1 MDALRWG
8 REKPI
13 SRGLKPD
20 LRAGGNVRAKARTYL
35 RGNGGFLLGFLVC
48 GCLSMTACAL
58 TLDRVRTAKKLVC
71 GVNAEEGEYSRT
83 DDHGTREAFDRDL
96 CKAVAVAILGVGAK
110 TEVKLFP
117 DDVEAVAALKAGAVD
132 LLPTTTLDFTHATER
147 GVGFSGVVLWDGVG
161 FMVPIAS
168 GARRVEELAGKKT
181 CVLAETEVEET
192 VKTWVRGSGVA
203 LNVFPFTEEGEM
215 EAAFVTGTCPVLAG
229 DLTRLAST
237 RVGFGE
243 IAGKFKIL
251 PGAVSKD
258 PLAAAYLP
266 GNDERFGRIVDWVVQ
281 VLVGAEGMGVTQARP
296 VGNGVE
302 WDLNE
307 RRLAGKT
314 HDLGAR
320 LGLADDWAVRVLEAV
335 GNYGEI
341 YERDLGVRTEMGL
354 ERGWNRLARDGGLM
368 VGLPLK

>member
-1 MDALRWG
+1 MDALRL
-8 REKPI
+8 I
-13 SRGLKPD
+13 AIL
-20 LRAGGNVRAKARTYL
+20 LVLAGVAA
-35 RGNGGFLLGFLVC
+35 F
-48 GCLSMTACAL
+48 SAHAQ
-58 TLDRVRTAKKLVC
+58 TLDRVRAAKKLVC

-96 CKAVAVAILGVGAK
+96 CRAVAVAILGTGAK

-117 DDVEAVAALKAGAVD
+117 DDVEAVSALKAGAVD
-132 LLPTTTLDFTHATER
+132 LLPTSTLDFTHATER

-161 FMVPIAS
+161 FMVPVAS
-168 GARRVEELAGKKT
+168 GVRRIEEIAGKKT

-192 VKTWVRGSGVA
+192 VRAWARRSGVA
-203 LNVFPFTEEGEM
+203 VNVFPFSEEGEM
-215 EAAFVTGTCPVLAG
+215 EAAFVTGTCSVLAG

-243 IAGKFKIL
+243 IAGKFRIL

-258 PLAAAYLP
+258 PLAAAYLTS
-266 GNDERFGRIVDWVVQ
+266 DERFGRIVDWVVQ
-281 VLVGAEGMGVTQARP
+281 VLVGAEEMGVTQARP
-296 VGNGVE
+296 VGKNVE

-314 HDLGAR
+314 HELGAR
-320 LGLADDWAVRVLEAV
+320 LGLADDWAVRVVEAV
-335 GNYGEI
+335 GNYGEM
-341 YERDLGVRTEMGL
+341 YERDFGVRTEMGL
-354 ERGWNRLARDGGLM
+354 ERGWNRLATDGGLM